1 MMDLTTYNIKELQ
14 ELINTINEEIK
25 QRQEEEYKEDYRH
38 VLSILKNM
46 AEKYSYEGN
55 FYFGDYDCTWE
66 DIYDEIE
73 RRFEG

>member
-25 QRQEEEYKEDYRH
+25 QRQEEEYKESYRC
-38 VLSILKNM
+38 VLSALKNM
-46 AEKYSYEGN
+46 AEKYPYEG
-55 FYFGDYDCTWE
+55 YFGDYEYTWK